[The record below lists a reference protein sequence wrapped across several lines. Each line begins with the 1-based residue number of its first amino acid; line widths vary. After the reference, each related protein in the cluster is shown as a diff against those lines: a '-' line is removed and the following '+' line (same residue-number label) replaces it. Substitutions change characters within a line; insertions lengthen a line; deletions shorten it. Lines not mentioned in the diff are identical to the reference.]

1 MPPFRTSAPRPV
13 LYAALALALTLAAPL
28 SAPAAVT
35 FTMEEAVN
43 QALRVNPGV
52 ESARHSLDAA
62 ESGRKAA
69 RAGFG
74 PSIGLNYG
82 ATLYDKER
90 PARNAKKEYSYGV
103 TVSQPLFTG
112 FNLLNAY
119 QKAEL
124 QEDEKELE
132 LENSRLALVGQVQ
145 ARFLEYLKAQEN
157 IRSTRRSLERSR
169 AQLALARASYEV
181 GARPRLDVLQAELDV
196 SRNEA
201 VLIQCE
207 NSRDICRAQLNTLLD
222 LKVDADTDYVG
233 DLKTVPFRGT
243 LDACLER
250 AFRLRPDL
258 RLAQLAVDIARR
270 DQGMARSA
278 FFPQLAANF
287 KWQSEGDTPRAAG
300 SRYAGSDYSQWQA
313 GLTASW
319 SIFESG
325 RDYYSARKEGSNIAA
340 LEARLRGTFN
350 DSAYEI
356 KSCLSSVQDTL
367 RMIEVARRAV
377 ASAQES
383 YADARMRYELQL
395 GTNLDLLTA
404 QSDLAEAELSLISAQ
419 TDYLTALSS
428 LYVAMGEINP
438 GLESGGRR
446 AG

>member
-1 MPPFRTSAPRPV
+1 MPPFRIIAPGLV
-13 LYAALALALTLAAPL
+13 LALTLAPIPPGAL
-28 SAPAAVT
+28 AAVT
-35 FTMEEAVN
+35 YTMEEAVA
-43 QALRVNPGV
+43 QALKVNPGV
-52 ESARHSLDAA
+52 ESARHSVDAA

-74 PSIGLNYG
+74 PSVGMNYG
-82 ATLYDKER
+82 ATLYDKDR

-119 QKAEL
+119 QKATL
-124 QEDEKELE
+124 QEDEKKLQ
-132 LENSRLALVGQVQ
+132 LENTRLGIVGRVQ

-157 IRSTRRSLERSR
+157 IRSTQRSLERSR

-181 GARPRLDVLQAELDV
+181 GSRPRLDVLQAELDV

-233 DLKTVPFRGT
+233 DLRAVPFKGS
-243 LDACLER
+243 LDSCLER

-258 RLAQLAVDIARR
+258 RLAQLAVDIARK

-278 FFPQLAANF
+278 FFPKLAANF

-300 SRYAGSDYSQWQA
+300 GKYSGSDYNQWQA
-313 GLTASW
+313 GLSASW

-325 RDYYSARKEGSNIAA
+325 KDYYSTQKEGSNIAA
-340 LEARLRGTFN
+340 LEAQLRGAFN

-356 KSCLSSVQDTL
+356 KACLSSVQDTL

-377 ASAQES
+377 VSAQES
-383 YADARMRYELQL
+383 YADAKMRYELQL

-419 TDYLTALSS
+419 TDYLTALSA

-438 GLESGGRR
+438 GLRNGGKL
-446 AG
+446 AD

>member
-82 ATLYDKER
+82 ATLYDKDR

-243 LDACLER
+243 LDAL
-250 AFRLRPDL
+250 P
-258 RLAQLAVDIARR
+258 
-270 DQGMARSA
+270 
-278 FFPQLAANF
+278 
-287 KWQSEGDTPRAAG
+287 
-300 SRYAGSDYSQWQA
+300 
-313 GLTASW
+313 
-319 SIFESG
+319 
-325 RDYYSARKEGSNIAA
+325 
-340 LEARLRGTFN
+340 
-350 DSAYEI
+350 
-356 KSCLSSVQDTL
+356 
-367 RMIEVARRAV
+367 
-377 ASAQES
+377 
-383 YADARMRYELQL
+383 
-395 GTNLDLLTA
+395 
-404 QSDLAEAELSLISAQ
+404 
-419 TDYLTALSS
+419 
-428 LYVAMGEINP
+428 
-438 GLESGGRR
+438 
-446 AG
+446 